1 MPTHHTPEL
10 GGRPGAPGP
19 RPAGGGCGS
28 WTWPGCA
35 AGAGS
40 SGAQRPTWRRL
51 LAPEPLTGQVAKHE
65 DTPLRLDLGARGN
78 TLVRMKLLILR

>member
-10 GGRPGAPGP
+10 EGLPGAPGP
-19 RPAGGGCGS
+19 RSAGGGCGS

-35 AGAGS
+35 AGARS
-40 SGAQRPTWRRL
+40 SGARRPTWRKL
-51 LAPEPLTGQVAKHE
+51 LVPEPLTGQVAKHE

-78 TLVRMKLLILR
+78 TLVE